1 MFGRLRG
8 ILGGGT
14 GEGVGFTSVKRQFG
28 PEGTPFEGP
37 LIRLDGIGKAF
48 VIDAEVT
55 THALRDV
62 NLVVER
68 GEFVA
73 VNGPSGSG
81 KTTLL
86 SICGLLESPTAG
98 TYFLNGHDVSN
109 LSAGARAAVRNREV
123 GFVFQS
129 FNLIGDLT
137 VAENV
142 ELPLTYLGLPARQ
155 RRERVAEALARV
167 DMTDRARQMPGQL
180 SGGQQQRVAVA
191 RAVVGE
197 PEIILADEPT
207 GNLNSHQAETVIDM
221 LRELHDAGATILLV
235 THDPRWKQT
244 VQRSVEL
251 FDGTIVG

>member
-1 MFGRLRG
+1 MFGKLRG
-8 ILGGGT
+8 ILGSGGDRA
-14 GEGVGFTSVKRQFG
+14 GFTSVKRGAG
-28 PEGTPFEGP
+28 PEGEAFDGP
-37 LIRLDGIGKAF
+37 LIRLQGIGKTF
-48 VIDAEVT
+48 EVDDVQ

-62 NLVVER
+62 NLEVTR

-86 SICGLLESPTAG
+86 SICGLLETPSTG
-98 TYFLNGHDVSN
+98 SYVLNGHDVSR
-109 LSAGARAAVRNREV
+109 LPASARAAVRNREV
-123 GFVFQS
+123 GFIFQS

-142 ELPLTYLGLPARQ
+142 ELPLTYLGLPTAE
-155 RRERVAEALARV
+155 RRERVAAALERV
-167 DMTDRARQMPGQL
+167 DMSERARQMPSQL

-207 GNLNSHQAETVIDM
+207 GNLNSHQAETVIAM
-221 LRELHDAGATILLV
+221 LRELHGDGATILLV
-235 THDPRWKQT
+235 THDPRWQQT

-251 FDGTIVG
+251 FDGTIVA